1 VPLRRPACA
10 VVAGYVS
17 GGKKIK
23 RFHLKRVF
31 LKIPKIGGP
40 YCPASPHAA
49 CAWRADINN
58 IFTSRNGVV
67 SPQGK
72 IKKWR
77 REFPVT
83 ETYIYMNHAGVAP
96 LSRRVQDA
104 MAGFI
109 ADATL
114 NGAVNSDQ
122 WAEAAEVCRAA
133 AAQLINADT
142 TEIAFMKNTTQGIL
156 IAANGIDWREGDN
169 VVTTA
174 VEFPANIYPW
184 WSLKE
189 RYGVQTRMV
198 PERDGCIHLEDIASA
213 IDARTRALTISHVEF
228 ASGFRNDVQAL
239 GDLCREHNIWFIV
252 DAIQS
257 LGAIEVDV
265 KSCNVD
271 ILAADGHKWLLA
283 PEGAAIFYCAEEKRE
298 RLINTNV
305 GWSSVVNPRDFLSY
319 DLTQKPDAT
328 RFEEGSYNS
337 VGLYGLK
344 AAIDLLLDIG
354 IPTIEA
360 SVLELTKRLIEGLE
374 AKGYR
379 VNTPRADSDR
389 AGIVIFEGERYT
401 PTEIYEKLHA
411 EDIITAERGS
421 GVRVSPHFYNTASE
435 VKHLLEVLPDI

>member
-1 VPLRRPACA
+1 
-10 VVAGYVS
+10 
-17 GGKKIK
+17 
-23 RFHLKRVF
+23 
-31 LKIPKIGGP
+31 
-40 YCPASPHAA
+40 
-49 CAWRADINN
+49 
-58 IFTSRNGVV
+58 
-67 SPQGK
+67 
-72 IKKWR
+72 
-77 REFPVT
+77 
-83 ETYIYMNHAGVAP
+83 MNHAGVAP

-122 WAEAAEVCRAA
+122 WAETAEVCRAA

-198 PERDGCIHLEDIASA
+198 PERDGCIHVEDIASA

-283 PEGAAIFYCAEEKRE
+283 PEGAAIFYCADEKLE
-298 RLINTNV
+298 QLINTNV
-305 GWSSVVNPRDFLSY
+305 GWSSVVNPRDFLNY

-344 AAIDLLLDIG
+344 AAIDLLLDVG
-354 IPTIEA
+354 ISTIEA

-374 AKGYR
+374 ARGYR
-379 VNTPRADSDR
+379 VNTPKADSDR
-389 AGIVIFEGERYT
+389 AGIVIFESDRYT

-411 EDIITAERGS
+411 EGIITAERGS
-421 GVRVSPHFYNTASE
+421 GVRVSPHFYNTTFE
-435 VKHLLEVLPDI
+435 VERLLEVLPDL

>member
-1 VPLRRPACA
+1 M
-10 VVAGYVS
+10 
-17 GGKKIK
+17 
-23 RFHLKRVF
+23 
-31 LKIPKIGGP
+31 
-40 YCPASPHAA
+40 
-49 CAWRADINN
+49 D
-58 IFTSRNGVV
+58 VV

-77 REFPVT
+77 SEFPVT

-104 MAGFI
+104 MIGFI
-109 ADATL
+109 EDATV
-114 NGAVNSDQ
+114 NGAVNAEQ
-122 WAEAAEVCRAA
+122 WAETAEICRAA
-133 AAQLINADT
+133 AAHLINADT

-156 IAANGIDWREGDN
+156 IAANGIEWREGDN

-198 PERDGCIHLEDIASA
+198 PERDGGIHIEDIASA

-228 ASGFRNDVQAL
+228 ASGFRNDIQVL

-283 PEGAAIFYCAEEKRE
+283 PEGAAIFYCADEKRE
-298 RLINTNV
+298 RLINTNI
-305 GWSSVVNPRDFLSY
+305 GWSSVVNPRDFLNY

-344 AAIDLLLDIG
+344 AAIDLLLDVG

-360 SVLELTKRLIEGLE
+360 RILELTKRLTEGLE

-379 VNTPRADSDR
+379 VITPKTDSER
-389 AGIVIFEGERYT
+389 AGIVIFESERHT
-401 PTEIYEKLHA
+401 PSEVYEKLHA
-411 EDIITAERGS
+411 EKIITAERGS
-421 GVRVSPHFYNTASE
+421 GVRVSPHFYNTLSE
-435 VKHLLEVLPDI
+435 IEHLLEVLPNL

>member
-1 VPLRRPACA
+1 M
-10 VVAGYVS
+10 
-17 GGKKIK
+17 KKI
-23 RFHLKRVF
+23 RTAQSAPV
-31 LKIPKIGGP
+31 PG
-40 YCPASPHAA
+40 
-49 CAWRADINN
+49 W
-58 IFTSRNGVV
+58 
-67 SPQGK
+67 
-72 IKKWR
+72 W

-104 MAGFI
+104 MTGFI
-109 ADATL
+109 EDATV

-142 TEIAFMKNTTQGIL
+142 TGIAFMKNTTQGIL

-198 PERDGCIHLEDIASA
+198 PERDGCIHIEDIASA

-228 ASGFRNDVQAL
+228 ASGFRNDIQAL

-257 LGAIEVDV
+257 LGVIEVDV

-283 PEGAAIFYCAEEKRE
+283 PEGAAIFYCADEKRE
-298 RLINTNV
+298 RLINTNI
-305 GWSSVVNPRDFLSY
+305 GWSSVVNPRDFLDY

-344 AAIDLLLDIG
+344 AALDLLLEVG
-354 IPTIEA
+354 IPTIEGR
-360 SVLELTKRLIEGLE
+360 VLGLTKHLIEGLE

-379 VNTPRADSDR
+379 VITPKKDLDR
-389 AGIVIFEGERYT
+389 AGIVIFESERHT
-401 PTEIYEKLHA
+401 PSEIYEKLHA
-411 EDIITAERGS
+411 ENIITAERGS
-421 GVRVSPHFYNTASE
+421 GVRVSPHFYNTTSE
-435 VKHLLEVLPDI
+435 VERLLEVLPDL